1 MASLPWLG
9 LGLSTNLGPRDVPD
23 PYRLL
28 AEWPELFDFVEYSAP
43 LSLAEARELPGRFAT
58 LFARRREIPAVFH
71 PVQLNL
77 WGPEAETE
85 EALAQLAE
93 HCAAV
98 GTPWVGND
106 VAWWHHRGQVF
117 PGYLYLPPP
126 FDEEALRECA
136 GHAAAIARRLPVPL
150 LVENPTVLAVRGPL
164 HVLDFMAGIA
174 ERAGVDLL
182 LDVGHLWAYQLAA
195 GLPADA
201 GFERFPFERVVEIHV
216 AGGVVAR
223 RGGRT
228 FYLDDHPQPVRDEVL
243 SLLAAVLPRCSRL
256 RAVTFEGD
264 GHGAAAARITLERLR
279 FLVPRNREGEV
290 VAATP
295 RMPAEVPGGARA
307 WESFDECF
315 GTRAAA
321 EDPEGTAMERD
332 YRGAVL
338 AERLDRSF
346 PLSRLLLAG
355 TPGALDSFAASPE
368 FRALFDGTGRTLVSA
383 FSAWAR
389 RRLAPPRPDCPGT
402 STPEQGTPASA
413 AQTTAAPL
421 DPTSAT
427 ARGSIPGAAG
437 RPANPADVSNSRA
450 AAEAAIALESWA
462 HGLASRTGPPAPQ
475 TRGVSLSPGVATGV
489 FPLDPGEALHAAR
502 ALRRHLA
509 GRAWA
514 TGQLDFAGFEAL
526 AQAVARAPR
535 TPTPVAVRAGA
546 RLEVVP
552 LDPPLAAVLAAARRG
567 EPWERFSTR
576 SDLDPR
582 AIERAVALGLLDPG
596 PAPGEG
602 PESPSDGR

>member
-1 MASLPWLG
+1 MTSLPWLG

-23 PYRLL
+23 PHRLL
-28 AEWPELFDFVEYSAP
+28 AERPGLFDFVEYSAP
-43 LSLAEARELPGRFAT
+43 LSLAGARGRPGRFAT
-58 LFARRREIPAVFH
+58 LFERRDEIPAVFH

-77 WGPEAETE
+77 WGPEPESE
-85 EALAQLAE
+85 EALAHLAE
-93 HCAAV
+93 HAAAV

-106 VAWWHHRGQVF
+106 VAWWHHRGQAF

-126 FDEEALRECA
+126 FDEAALAECA
-136 GHAAAIARRLPVPL
+136 GHAAHVARRLPVPL
-150 LVENPTVLAVRGPL
+150 LLENPTVLAVRGSM

-174 ERAGVDLL
+174 DRAGVDLL

-201 GFERFPFERVVEIHV
+201 GFERFPFERVVELHV
-216 AGGVVAR
+216 AGGVVAGRGR
-223 RGGRT
+223 RR
-228 FYLDDHPQPVRDEVL
+228 FYLDDHPQPVRDEVFA
-243 SLLAAVLPRCSRL
+243 LLEAVVPRCSRL

-279 FLVPRNREGEV
+279 SLVPRTREGEV

-295 RMPAEVPGGARA
+295 RTPPEVPGGARA
-307 WESFDECF
+307 WELFDECF
-315 GTRAAA
+315 GTRAPA
-321 EDPEGTAMERD
+321 EDSEGTAMERD
-332 YRGAVL
+332 YRRAVL

-355 TPGALDSFAASPE
+355 TPGALDDFAASPE
-368 FRALFDGTGRTLVSA
+368 FRALFDGTGRTLISA

-389 RRLAPPRPDCPGT
+389 RRLAPAR
-402 STPEQGTPASA
+402 A
-413 AQTTAAPL
+413 AAPE
-421 DPTSAT
+421 PTA
-427 ARGSIPGAAG
+427 
-437 RPANPADVSNSRA
+437 A
-450 AAEAAIALESWA
+450 AAEAAFALESWA
-462 HGLASRTGPPAPQ
+462 HSLASRPGPPASPG
-475 TRGVSLSPGVATGV
+475 RGVSLSPGVATGV
-489 FPLDPGEALHAAR
+489 FPLDPGEALHATA

-514 TGQLDFAGFEAL
+514 TGQLDFAGLEAL

-546 RLEVVP
+546 RLEVLP

-576 SDLDPR
+576 SDLDRR